1 MDNLFQRLDLN
12 LLRVFDVLMQSRN
25 VTRAA
30 ERLNLSQSTVSHALA
45 RLRQALD
52 DPLFVMTRK
61 EMRPTQ
67 RALVLAAPVR
77 QALILLEQGVRQS
90 AGFDPASSQRTFRL
104 AVPSSIEHG
113 VVPQLVELLHRKAP
127 GCRLAV
133 SELINSD
140 YEDALARA
148 ELDLVVS
155 FAGADHLSERL
166 LTDTWFR
173 NPMVCLSGKDSGLPG
188 IIEPAQLVSWSH
200 VSTSNWGHNQTLVE
214 SWLSEKGLARHIGVW
229 VPSFEALPRLLA
241 TGRYLAMVPELIGR
255 DLCYYYPL
263 QAHSLNEPLHSTYV
277 LAQHPLTEFDPALV
291 WFKGLLKEAGGQLP
305 PGSINF

>member
-12 LLRVFDVLMQSRN
+12 LLRVFDVLMQCRN

-30 ERLNLSQSTVSHALA
+30 ERLNLSQSTVSHALG
-45 RLRQALD
+45 RLRQTLD

-67 RALVLAAPVR
+67 RAQALATPVR
-77 QALILLEQGVRQS
+77 QALALLEQGVRQS
-90 AGFDPASSQRTFRL
+90 AGFEPSRSQRTFRL

-113 VVPQLVELLHRKAP
+113 VVPQLVELLHTRAP

-133 SELINSD
+133 SELVNSD

-166 LTDTWFR
+166 LTDTWFH
-173 NPMVCLSGKDSGLPG
+173 NPMVCLSAKDSRLPEV
-188 IIEPAQLVSWSH
+188 IEPAQLVEWSH
-200 VSTSNWGHNQTLVE
+200 VSTSNWGHNQTLVDG
-214 SWLSEKGLARHIGVW
+214 WLSEKGLVRHIGVW

-241 TGRYLAMVPELIGR
+241 TGRYLAVVPEMIGR
-255 DLCYYYPL
+255 DLCIHYPL
-263 QAHSLNEPLHSTYV
+263 QAHTLSEPLHSTYV

-291 WFKGLLKEAGGQLP
+291 WFRQLLRDAGGQ
-305 PGSINF
+305 

>member
-1 MDNLFQRLDLN
+1 MDNAFQRLDLN

-30 ERLNLSQSTVSHALA
+30 EQLSLSQSTVSHALG

-61 EMRPTQ
+61 EMRPTH
-67 RALVLAAPVR
+67 RAQALATPVR
-77 QALILLEQGVRQS
+77 QALALLEQGVRRS
-90 AGFDPASSQRTFRL
+90 AGFEPASSTRTFRL

-133 SELINSD
+133 SELVNAD
-140 YEDALARA
+140 YEDPLARA

-155 FAGADHLSERL
+155 FAGADHLSARL
-166 LTDTWFR
+166 LTDTWFH
-173 NPMVCLSGKDSGLPG
+173 NPMVCLSAAGSGLPEVV
-188 IIEPAQLVSWSH
+188 EPAQLVSWSH

-214 SWLSEKGLARHIGVW
+214 GWLSEKGLARHIGVW

-241 TGRYLAMVPELIGR
+241 TGRYLAVVPELIGR

-263 QAHSLNEPLHSTYV
+263 QAHNLSEPLHSTYV

-291 WFKGLLKEAGGQLP
+291 WFRTQLEEVGGR
-305 PGSINF
+305 

>member
-12 LLRVFDVLMQSRN
+12 LLRVFDVLMQCRN

-30 ERLNLSQSTVSHALA
+30 EQLNLSQSTVSHALG

-61 EMRPTQ
+61 EMRPTH
-67 RALVLAAPVR
+67 RAQALATPVR
-77 QALILLEQGVRQS
+77 QALALLEQGVRQS
-90 AGFDPASSQRTFRL
+90 AGFEPGRSQRTFRL

-113 VVPQLVELLHRKAP
+113 VVPQLVELLYQRAP

-133 SELINSD
+133 SELVNSD

-166 LTDTWFR
+166 LTDIWFH
-173 NPMVCLSGKDSGLPG
+173 NPMVCLSATGSELPG
-188 IIEPAQLVSWSH
+188 VLEPAQLVAWSH
-200 VSTSNWGHNQTLVE
+200 VSTSNWGHNQTLVDG
-214 SWLSEKGLARHIGVW
+214 WLREKGLARHIGVW

-241 TGRYLAMVPELIGR
+241 TGRYLAVVPELIGR

-263 QAHSLNEPLHSTYV
+263 QAHRLSEPLHSTYV
-277 LAQHPLTEFDPALV
+277 LAQHPLTEFDPALM
-291 WFKGLLKEAGGQLP
+291 WFRELLQEAGGQ
-305 PGSINF
+305 

>member
-30 ERLNLSQSTVSHALA
+30 ERLNLSQSTVSHALG
-45 RLRQALD
+45 RLRQTLD

-61 EMRPTQ
+61 EMRPTH
-67 RALVLAAPVR
+67 RAQALATPVR
-77 QALILLEQGVRQS
+77 QALALLEQGVRQS
-90 AGFDPASSQRTFRL
+90 AGFEPGRSRRTFRL

-133 SELINSD
+133 SELVNSD

-166 LTDTWFR
+166 LTDTWFQ
-173 NPMVCLSGKDSGLPG
+173 NPMVCLSAKDSDLPEV
-188 IIEPAQLVSWSH
+188 IEPAQLVSWSH

-214 SWLSEKGLARHIGVW
+214 GWLSEKGLARHIGVW

-241 TGRYLAMVPELIGR
+241 TGRYLAVVPELIGR

-263 QAHSLNEPLHSTYV
+263 RAHNLSESLHSTYV

-291 WFKGLLKEAGGQLP
+291 WFRGLLEEVGGQ
-305 PGSINF
+305 